1 MSKMQNDKTKAVEV
15 FRGTMME
22 AAIVKSL
29 LENAEVEA
37 FLKDEFLTPWNDAS
51 GWQNAVKIIV
61 SSEDI
66 EQAKIVV
73 DEYLKNYNSA
83 PEPDSE

>member
-1 MSKMQNDKTKAVEV
+1 MQNDKTKAVEV

-22 AAIVKSL
+22 AGIVKSL

-51 GWQNAVKIIV
+51 GWQIPLRGSKRKSPSRLILSRHGDAAASKTQ
-61 SSEDI
+61 E
-66 EQAKIVV
+66 
-73 DEYLKNYNSA
+73 
-83 PEPDSE
+83 

>member
-66 EQAKIVV
+66 VV